1 MTENES
7 KNCCESC
14 WGTFEGW
21 IDDFKIWYDEK
32 KDKIAGRLGMVLSIL
47 NIAFIG
53 LDAYYPTSIA
63 KYVVAS
69 LVSVGVFIGGVM
81 FEKLVNS
88 NKILTEDNKSK
99 NEMIRRYTQFGTA
112 FGVMPRL
119 TTQAETP
126 DNERHLER
134 EPNGISFDNDSISSI
149 EPVNFLE
156 VHKNNE

>member
-99 NEMIRRYTQFGTA
+99 NEMIRRYTAFVTA
-112 FGVMPRL
+112 
-119 TTQAETP
+119 TSAETP
-126 DNERHLER
+126 DNERRIAR
-134 EPNGISFDNDSISSI
+134 EPNGISFDFDNDSVNSI